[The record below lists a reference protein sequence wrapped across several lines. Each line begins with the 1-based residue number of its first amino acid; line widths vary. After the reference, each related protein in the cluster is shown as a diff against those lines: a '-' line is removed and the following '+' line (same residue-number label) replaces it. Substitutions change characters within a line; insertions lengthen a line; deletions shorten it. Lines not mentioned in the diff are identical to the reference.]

1 MENQIS
7 ILFDVYHL
15 YHLAQF
21 DPLID
26 LLEND
31 DRFKIFFKK
40 KGRGDRQYDSRKTLP
55 AERRVSSTFKTT
67 IRGTDSRWQ
76 SGSTLD
82 QHGDG

>member
-26 LLEND
+26 LLEHD
-31 DRFKIFFKK
+31 KRFRLFF
-40 KGRGDRQYDSRKTLP
+40 
-55 AERRVSSTFKTT
+55 STFSENKKEEIEICTS
-67 IRGTDSRWQ
+67 ILNKRKG
-76 SGSTLD
+76 
-82 QHGDG
+82 

>member
-26 LLEND
+26 LLEMTIDLNY
-31 DRFKIFFKK
+31 FFLHLVKIEK
-40 KGRGDRQYDSRKTLP
+40 RKLKF
-55 AERRVSSTFKTT
+55 AHQF
-67 IRGTDSRWQ
+67 
-76 SGSTLD
+76 
-82 QHGDG
+82 